1 MRRSGGRAIRWTE
14 AVTQRHSQTA
24 RPPVRLTAVLRTAR
38 PPARL
43 TAVFLLFACTP
54 VTTRPDFFPDSQAPA
69 VTLMARPER
78 VTAELPSLVAAES
91 LLVERTNVRDGYL
104 ETAWYDTRTGR
115 SRRGTGDVSDL
126 AASVKIRF
134 WADPYV
140 PGQTRLTVEVVRRPR
155 YDPSRTERDMEVV
168 VEKEHPGRAI
178 AEKLMEKLKD
188 KFGTPKN

>member
-1 MRRSGGRAIRWTE
+1 M
-14 AVTQRHSQTA
+14 TQRHSQTA

-54 VTTRPDFFPDSQAPA
+54 VTTRPDFFPDPQAPA